1 MRLLSSGGGDTG
13 VIVGT
18 GGAVGFAGVL
28 PGDSTL
34 FINSTTGVS
43 KPILGSA
50 TDPTMDLN
58 SINVRISPETK
69 TDVLTILLSDTN
81 FGPSG
86 RGSLEADIGGTLDA
100 GMSLTARAFKDPT
113 NTEFGMS
120 GTVVTLGPFTNPTTK
135 TQPFAA
141 AGSAPHGALSFPY
154 SMTQAVIIT
163 FPPSSSTLT
172 VSFDFHIH
180 NAAAPEPSSM
190 ALAGLGA
197 LGLIAYGL
205 RRRKAMG
212 A

>member
-1 MRLLSSGGGDTG
+1 MRSLRKLCLVAVMGGLALLCATSPAQAQSPFMRLLSSGGGDTG

-86 RGSLEADIGGTLDA
+86 RGKRLCFCCRISE
-100 GMSLTARAFKDPT
+100 R
-113 NTEFGMS
+113 
-120 GTVVTLGPFTNPTTK
+120 
-135 TQPFAA
+135 
-141 AGSAPHGALSFPY
+141 
-154 SMTQAVIIT
+154 
-163 FPPSSSTLT
+163 
-172 VSFDFHIH
+172 
-180 NAAAPEPSSM
+180 PECDHRS
-190 ALAGLGA
+190 
-197 LGLIAYGL
+197 
-205 RRRKAMG
+205 
-212 A
+212 